1 MMIFKKINQPVM
13 IHYLIL
19 ILCPVVIYL
28 PEWLGLLSSDPMM
41 TSSTLLVNAPNFTQG
56 GFLPGNPGWIDGCAG
71 VFVEALGRLVSQ
83 DWLHGIIP
91 WWNPYSGVGMPL
103 AGEYQPAAFFLPFVL
118 YLALPNGLLLM
129 KCTLQII
136 AGLSTYTLLK
146 RIRLDARVALIG
158 GLLYAFNGTYAWASD
173 GPSEP
178 LAFLPLAL
186 YGVERAREG
195 RWGWLALGLAYLML
209 SGFPETAY
217 LLGLLVLGWAVLR
230 FFQSDNKYVYT
241 KAIIIGGLISGCIA
255 SPQLLAFA
263 SYLPHADVGSHAT
276 LNDTPLPHEAWSM
289 LFFPYINGTFFYAS
303 QFDAWYALGGYCG
316 VILPFCAL
324 LGMTGRKDRALRW
337 VLCAFVVFIFG
348 KQANIQPFVW
358 VIDHIP
364 EAAHTVF
371 YRLCEPVVEAC
382 LIVLTCFALDDAARG
397 AWRSH
402 KNLLGA
408 VFVLLLV
415 LGYVLYLDIPMLNK
429 IRSFSEGP
437 ISSHKY
443 MVFSIFISVVELVLL
458 LIFYLNRI
466 SLNYIA
472 SVVLFSN
479 IILFAFPLLS
489 ARPERSLDQPF
500 LEAVR
505 SETKGFQRF
514 ATLGPIEPNYGAY
527 LNIASINFNAIP
539 TPKNWIIQLKK
550 DFGSGLDPVTFNGF
564 FPFDENG
571 NPFLLK
577 AVLSH
582 PEIFESLG
590 VSALVV
596 PTHGLMISPYAAT
609 GRAGGGHVLSPDHP
623 QFTVDITE
631 WHGLLAQKL
640 MVQLG
645 TYVHQSDG
653 DLNVSF
659 CSEQGCAHGVI
670 ALKDAQDNAFTAMT
684 LDQPIPHAAK
694 TLTFSLM
701 GATRPV
707 MLWGSSLHGVL
718 WPSLRIE
725 PLDVQKELTFVKAG
739 AIGDLYR
746 FQHPAPYFQTDA
758 SCSIKAQTREKV
770 AVVCS
775 QPARLVR
782 REFMMPGWQAFINHK
797 LSAIAQTDDIFQEV
811 MLPKGQ
817 SDVQFY
823 FAPPYAKFSWIVCL
837 IGILSLMWE
846 FMRYRV
852 LGIRKRLLKA

>member
-1 MMIFKKINQPVM
+1 MMIFKNIHKTTI
-13 IHYLIL
+13 IHYFIL
-19 ILCPVVIYL
+19 ILCPIALYV
-28 PEWLGLLSSDPMM
+28 PEWLGVLSSDPLM

-103 AGEYQPAAFFLPFVL
+103 AGEYQPAAFFLPFIL
-118 YLALPNGLLLM
+118 YLALPNGLLMM

-146 RIRLDARVALIG
+146 KIRLDARVALVG

-217 LLGLLVLGWAVLR
+217 LLGLLVLGWAILR
-230 FFQSDNKYVYT
+230 FFQSSNKYIYT
-241 KAIIIGGLISGCIA
+241 KAIIIGGFVAGFIS

-263 SYLPHADVGSHAT
+263 SYLPNANIGSHSYF
-276 LNDTPLPHEAWSM
+276 NDTPLPHEAWSM

-316 VILPFCAL
+316 VVLPFCAF
-324 LGMTGRKDRALRW
+324 LGLMGRKDRALRW

-358 VIDHIP
+358 FIDHIP

-382 LIVLTCFALDDAARG
+382 LIVLSCFALDDATRG
-397 AWRSH
+397 EWRSH
-402 KNLLGA
+402 KNLFLVAFALILG
-408 VFVLLLV
+408 F
-415 LGYVLYLDIPMLNK
+415 GYVLYLDMPMLHK
-429 IRSFSEGP
+429 IRPFSEGP

-443 MVFSIFISVVELVLL
+443 MLFSIIISVVELFLFFLFYKKRSSVKYIFSVL
-458 LIFYLNRI
+458 
-466 SLNYIA
+466 
-472 SVVLFSN
+472 LFSN

-489 ARPERSLDQPF
+489 ARPERSLDKPF
-500 LEAVR
+500 LEALR
-505 SETKGFQRF
+505 AETKGFQRF
-514 ATLGPIEPNYGAY
+514 ATLGPVEPNYGVY
-527 LNIASINFNAIP
+527 LNIPSLNFNAIP
-539 TPKNWIIQLKK
+539 TPKNWIIRLKK

-564 FPFDENG
+564 FPSDENG

-577 AVLSH
+577 PALSH
-582 PEIFESLG
+582 PEVFEALG

-596 PTHGLMISPYAAT
+596 PVNGMMVSPYALA
-609 GRAGGGHVLSPDHP
+609 GRAGGGHVLSPDKS
-623 QFTVDITE
+623 QFIVDIAE
-631 WHGLLAQKL
+631 WHGLWTQKIL
-640 MVQLG
+640 VQLG

-653 DLNVSF
+653 DLKVSF
-659 CSEQGCAHGVI
+659 CSDQSCAHGVI

-684 LDQPIPHAAK
+684 LDQPIPPAAK
-694 TLTFSLM
+694 TLTFSLV
-701 GATRPV
+701 GATRSV
-707 MLWGSSLHGVL
+707 MLWGSFANGVM
-718 WPSLRIE
+718 WPSLRFE
-725 PLDVQKELTFVKAG
+725 PLSVHKNLTFVTRG

-746 FQHPAPYFQTDA
+746 FQHPAPYFEADS
-758 SCSIKAQTREKV
+758 SCSLQVQTRDKV
-770 AVVCS
+770 SVLCS
-775 QPARLVR
+775 QPARLIR
-782 REFMMPGWQAFINHK
+782 REFMMPGWRAFINNK
-797 LSAIAQTDDIFQEV
+797 PSFINETDDIFQEI
-811 MLPKGQ
+811 MLPKGK

-823 FAPPYAKFSWIVCL
+823 FAPPYAKLSWFFCL
-837 IGILSLMWE
+837 IGVLALIGE
-846 FMRYRV
+846 FMRSCIW
-852 LGIRKRLLKA
+852 GKRKRFT